1 MAKRRKSLGSDPTTH
16 RFLASGY
23 AHSARI
29 SAQNV
34 TAALK
39 RGDCLDAA
47 SNLFSAIADASAL
60 ARERY
65 GAGAKAR
72 GRSMAF
78 ATRRSL
84 QAKFV
89 KQCVKAKS
97 RK

>member
-1 MAKRRKSLGSDPTTH
+1 MAKRRKSFSSDPMTH
-16 RFLASGY
+16 R
-23 AHSARI
+23 AHARVYGPVARI

-60 ARERY
+60 SRERI
-65 GAGAKAR
+65 GAGAKAK

-78 ATRRSL
+78 ATRRAL

-89 KQCVKAKS
+89 KQCVKS
-97 RK
+97 RVRK